1 MEEDILLTEIQLDKM
16 KTTTILILTLICVS
30 CSENQKGNE
39 INHDNLF
46 IEYAKNEKSDFDFLQ
61 QEIVELEKTK
71 RTTEEYE
78 NFKQKTEDYI
88 TYLDEIIEKT
98 TVENSNPFFQNDQE
112 IAESKNFMNLT
123 KEYLSCFEKFELSS
137 TSKLRIE
144 KLLGVHDVPIGENSF
159 ALYMYWY
166 FNGYS
171 PKMVVFQ
178 LEKRKRDV
186 LLVKKDVLLND

>member
-1 MEEDILLTEIQLDKM
+1 M

-46 IEYAKNEKSDFDFLQ
+46 IEYAKKEKSDFDFLQ
-61 QEIVELEKTK
+61 QEILEIEKSK
-71 RTTEEYE
+71 RTTEGYE